1 LLNLSS
7 DLDKFFT
14 NLICLRMG
22 RKSSG
27 FPHLG
32 QVLREE
38 RMKQR
43 ISQREV
49 AAALGI
55 TPAAVVFWE
64 NAKNH
69 LPIERIASL
78 PLSLR
83 VPVIRAAIKALE
95 EMI

>member
-1 LLNLSS
+1 
-7 DLDKFFT
+7 
-14 NLICLRMG
+14 MG
-22 RKSSG
+22 TKSSG

-32 QVLREE
+32 QVLRKE
-38 RMKQR
+38 RIKQR

-55 TPAAVVFWE
+55 TPAAIVHWE
-64 NAKNH
+64 NANNH

-83 VPVIRAAIKALE
+83 VPVIHAAIKALADMMSPPETE
-95 EMI
+95 EKR